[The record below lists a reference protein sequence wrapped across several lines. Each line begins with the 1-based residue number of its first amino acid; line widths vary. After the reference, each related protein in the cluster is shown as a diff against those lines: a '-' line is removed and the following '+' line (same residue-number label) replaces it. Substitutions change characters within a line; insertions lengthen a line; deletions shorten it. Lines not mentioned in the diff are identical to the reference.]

1 MKEQRS
7 YVRYNIFVEDTNSLS
22 CSYKGRSIDIS
33 DISYTG
39 IGLCLNERLSVG
51 DKVDLEINVPMDDIP
66 MFVTAEVAWVA
77 KDVDMEN
84 VYRTGLSLSKISSS
98 DKSRLLRYL
107 NRCFPV
113 V

>member
-7 YVRYNIFVEDTNSLS
+7 YVRYNIFTEDTDTLG

-39 IGLCLNERLSVG
+39 IGLCLNERLSIG
-51 DKVDLEINVPMDDIP
+51 DRVDLEIIIPMDDIP

-77 KDVDMEN
+77 KDVDMED
-84 VYRTGLSLSKISSS
+84 VYRAGLSLSKISSS

-107 NRCFPV
+107 NRCFPTI
-113 V
+113 